1 MNPQGLISKS
11 VNNVNTMF
19 DSLGYITTNVSNYNT
34 AGYKAQRFE
43 CYMKEFGL
51 LEGTVRTNYSQGD
64 LLNTDNQFD
73 IGIQGVGFIPVTK
86 KDGSTAYT
94 RDGSFG
100 VNKDGY
106 LVTKDGSL
114 VGDGI
119 KIPANYE
126 KIKISTDGTVNII
139 SSTSSEPEKVG
150 KIPLV
155 TFNNPEELKS
165 VEGDCMVPTE
175 KTGKPLLLS
184 DHSSIK
190 QGCIERSNVNMY
202 DTVNE
207 VLRLNGS
214 LISSTRLIKAV
225 DEMYRQSI
233 NLRQ

>member
-1 MNPQGLISKS
+1 MNLQGLVSRS

-19 DSLGYITTNVSNYNT
+19 DSLGYVTSNVTNYNT
-34 AGYKAQRFE
+34 TGYKSQRFE
-43 CYMKEFGL
+43 CYLREGGL
-51 LEGTVRTNYSQGD
+51 LDGALRTNYSQGQ
-64 LLNTDNQFD
+64 LMSTDNQFD
-73 IGIQGVGFIPVTK
+73 IGIQGVGFIPLTK
-86 KDGSTAYT
+86 SDGSISYT
-94 RDGSFG
+94 RDGALCI
-100 VNKDGY
+100 NKDGL
-106 LVTKDGSL
+106 LVSKDGYL

-126 KIKISTDGTVNII
+126 KIKISPDGTVNVI
-139 SSTSSEPEKVG
+139 SNRGATPEAVG

-165 VEGDCMVPTE
+165 IDGNKLVPTE
-175 KTGKPLLLS
+175 KTGKPVLLAE
-184 DHSSIK
+184 HNSIK
-190 QGCIERSNVNMY
+190 QGCLERSNTNMF

-214 LISSTRLIKAV
+214 LISSTRLIKVV